1 MDEGQPASPVMT
13 AATRGAE
20 QRLAFVDGL
29 RAVAALW
36 VVFFHA
42 FKGAL
47 LTHLSPA
54 LPELVVTLLF
64 ASGDLGVSIFFA
76 LSGFVMTHTVGRTL
90 VDSSVMSR
98 FMLRRLVRLTPPYYA
113 SIVIALVMLAV
124 TIALKKTSAEWP
136 SGAAI
141 AAHLVYMQSAFDI
154 APLNVVYWTLAL
166 EIQFYAAF
174 AVLLLLIP
182 RLRPARADLVHVRVV
197 WFAVTALLSLLCA
210 HGVIPAPS
218 WFEGFAK
225 FWFCFAS
232 GCLAWWGW
240 KGGTFAA
247 CVAWVGSTLLTVYGL
262 VNDGDFSRT
271 ALVVALT
278 SFALTQAGRLARM
291 SRWLSV
297 RPAQFVGNVSYGL
310 YLVHPLVIVIGFA
323 IVRRL
328 VPPGVAADILGLAL
342 SLAICLGVAKLMH
355 AFIEVPSQRWSR
367 MIPLHARMQRLPSQ
381 GLSS

>member
-1 MDEGQPASPVMT
+1 MDEGQPASPVV
-13 AATRGAE
+13 AAAARSGE

-36 VVFFHA
+36 VVLFHA
-42 FKGAL
+42 LKGAL
-47 LTHLSPA
+47 VTHLSPA

-76 LSGFVMTHTVGRTL
+76 LSGFVMTHTVGRTP

-98 FMLRRLVRLTPPYYA
+98 FMLRRLIRLTPPYYA
-113 SIVIALVMLAV
+113 SMVIALVMLAV
-124 TIALKKTSAEWP
+124 SIALKKTSAEWP
-136 SGAAI
+136 SAAAI
-141 AAHLVYMQSAFDI
+141 AAHLVYMQSAFDM
-154 APLNVVYWTLAL
+154 APLNVVYWTLVL

-174 AVLLLLIP
+174 AVLLLMIA
-182 RLRPARADLVHVRVV
+182 RLRPAGADLVHVRVG
-197 WFAVTALLSLLCA
+197 WFAATALLSLLCA

-240 KGGTFAA
+240 KGGTFATR
-247 CVAWVGSTLLTVYGL
+247 VAWVASSLLAVYGL

-278 SFALTQAGRLARM
+278 SLALMQAGRLGRM
-291 SRWLSV
+291 STWLSV
-297 RPAQFVGNVSYGL
+297 RPVQFVGNVSYSL
-310 YLVHPLVIVIGFA
+310 YLVHPLVILIGFA

-328 VPPGVAADILGLAL
+328 LPAGVAADVLGLGL

-355 AFIEVPSQRWSR
+355 AFVEVPSQRWSR
-367 MIPLHARMQRLPSQ
+367 LIPLDARMQRLPSQ

>member
-1 MDEGQPASPVMT
+1 MDEGQPASP
-13 AATRGAE
+13 AAARSGE

-36 VVFFHA
+36 VVLFHA
-42 FKGAL
+42 LKGAL
-47 LTHLSPA
+47 LTHLDPA

-76 LSGFVMTHTVGRTL
+76 LSGFVMTHTVGRSP
-90 VDSSVMSR
+90 VDSGVMSR
-98 FMLRRLVRLTPPYYA
+98 FMLRRLIRLTPPYYA
-113 SIVIALVMLAV
+113 SMAIALVMLAV
-124 TIALKKTSAEWP
+124 SMALKKTSAEWP
-136 SGAAI
+136 NAAAI
-141 AAHLVYMQSAFDI
+141 AAHLVYMQSVFDI
-154 APLNVVYWTLAL
+154 APLNVVYWTLVL

-174 AVLLLLIP
+174 AVLLLLA
-182 RLRPARADLVHVRVV
+182 RLRPVGADLVHVRVG

-218 WFEGFAK
+218 WFEGFSR

-240 KGGTFAA
+240 RGGAFATGA
-247 CVAWVGSTLLTVYGL
+247 AWVGCSLLAAYGL
-262 VNDGDFSRT
+262 ASHGDFSRT
-271 ALVVALT
+271 ALVAALT
-278 SFALTQAGRLARM
+278 SLALMQAGRLGRM
-291 SRWLSV
+291 PTWLSV
-297 RPAQFVGNVSYGL
+297 RPVQFVGNVSYSL
-310 YLVHPLVIVIGFA
+310 YLVHPSVIIIGFA

-328 VPPGVAADILGLAL
+328 LPPGVAADALGLGL

-355 AFIEVPSQRWSR
+355 AFVEVPSQRWSR
-367 MIPLHARMQRLPSQ
+367 MIPLNARMQRLPAQ